1 MRQKAVVDEFLH
13 AWTNYKKYAW
23 GHDELKPVS
32 RGWTDSM
39 GVGLTVIDSLDTLY
53 IMGLN
58 TGNASHLFF
67 SFNVTHIFQNKN
79 VFCKVPVIHLN
90 ISKCSSFLFALFFLF
105 KFLLDSFDEFVVNF
119 TVVNNVLMFVEYRL
133 VS

>member
-1 MRQKAVVDEFLH
+1 MLLGPENVRQKAVVDEFLH

-32 RGWTDSM
+32 RGWTDFM

-58 TGNASHLFF
+58 TGNASRLFSHLMSHTYFK
-67 SFNVTHIFQNKN
+67 TRM
-79 VFCKVPVIHLN
+79 
-90 ISKCSSFLFALFFLF
+90 SS
-105 KFLLDSFDEFVVNF
+105 VR
-119 TVVNNVLMFVEYRL
+119 YQ
-133 VS
+133 